1 VTIENEWSVLTES
14 ELADQAAPAPDA
26 AAARPSAALRARRWA
41 RAWAPLW
48 RPAAIFI
55 GSRIATLL
63 AAAVAATLSPKFGL
77 GGVLTKT
84 WDAAWYLHLAE
95 HGYPAGVPEEAGQA
109 VQSTLGFFPLY
120 PLAVRAGHRLGLSF
134 AAAGLLVTTLAGLAA
149 CLLLW
154 KLVEHLRGPAVAD
167 RAVALFCFFPGA
179 LVLSLTYSESLMLA
193 LAIGCLYALI
203 RERWVT
209 AGCLAALATAT
220 RPNAIALVA
229 ACAFAAGMAVWR
241 NRQWRALVA
250 PLLAPAGLVAF
261 VAYLARHTGE
271 AGAYVRTQRQ
281 GWEQTLEP
289 MSVYDSF
296 VAFAQQPFQNMNVT
310 VTTFGA
316 VVLAVALVLLVRSRP
331 PGVLLVY
338 TLAVMGM
345 ALLTPTMGARPRFL
359 LTAFPLVTVLAED
372 LRPAS
377 FSILLGIFATV
388 LGAFTIL
395 SIGLMATL

>member
-1 VTIENEWSVLTES
+1 MPP
-14 ELADQAAPAPDA
+14 DHAAPAPDA
-26 AAARPSAALRARRWA
+26 ALTLSPPALRATRWS
-41 RAWAPLW
+41 RAWAPTW
-48 RPAAIFI
+48 RPAAIFF
-55 GSRIATLL
+55 GSRIATLF
-63 AAAVAATLSPKFGL
+63 AAAVASALSPKFGL

-95 HGYPAGVPEEAGQA
+95 HGYPAGVPEQAGRA
-109 VQSTLGFFPLY
+109 VGSTLGFFPLY

-134 AAAGLLVTTLAGLAA
+134 AVSGLLVSTLAGLVA

-154 KLVEHLRGPAVAD
+154 RLVEHLRGPTVAD

-179 LVLSLTYSESLMLA
+179 LVLSLTYAEPLMLA
-193 LAIGCLYALI
+193 LAIGCLYALL

-209 AGCLAALATAT
+209 AGCLAGLATAT

-241 NRQWRALVA
+241 HRQWRALAA

-261 VAYLARHTGE
+261 FAYLARHTGE

-281 GWEQTLEP
+281 GWEQTLQLT
-289 MSVYDSF
+289 SAYDN
-296 VAFAQQPFQNMNVT
+296 VLEFARHPFWNMNVT
-310 VTTFGA
+310 VTAFGT
-316 VVLAVALVLLVRSRP
+316 VFLVVALVLLVRSRP

-338 TLAVMGM
+338 TLTVMGL

-372 LRPAS
+372 LPPAA
-377 FSILLGIFATV
+377 FSVLLGIFATV

-395 SIGLMATL
+395 SMTSILATL

>member
-1 VTIENEWSVLTES
+1 MTIENESSVLTDS
-14 ELADQAAPAPDA
+14 EFVDRAAPASDP
-26 AAARPSAALRARRWA
+26 ALAPAETARRDRRWSPA
-41 RAWAPLW
+41 RGPLW
-48 RPAAIFI
+48 RPAAIFVA
-55 GSRIATLL
+55 SRVATLL
-63 AAAVAATLSPKFGL
+63 AAAVAASLSPKFGL

-95 HGYPAGVPEEAGQA
+95 TGYPAGVPEEAGRA

-120 PLAVRAGHRLGLSF
+120 PLAVRAGHALGLPF
-134 AAAGLLVTTLAGLAA
+134 AAAGLLVSTLAGLAA
-149 CLLLW
+149 CLVLW
-154 KLVEHLRGPAVAD
+154 KLVEHLRGATVAD

-179 LVLSLTYSESLMLA
+179 LVLSLTYSEGLMLA

-209 AGCLAALATAT
+209 AGCLAGLATAT
-220 RPNAIALVA
+220 RPNAVALVA

-241 NRQWRALVA
+241 HRQWRALAA

-261 VAYLARHTGE
+261 FAYLARHTGE
-271 AGAYVRTQRQ
+271 ADAYVRTQRE

-289 MSVYDSF
+289 TSVYDTF
-296 VAFAQQPFQNMNVT
+296 VAFAQNPFQNMNVT
-310 VTTFGA
+310 VTILGA
-316 VVLAVALVLLVRSRP
+316 VVLAVTLVLLVRSRP

-338 TLAVMGM
+338 SLAVMGM

-372 LRPAS
+372 LRPPPS
-377 FSILLGIFATV
+377 PCSSGRSPPFSAP
-388 LGAFTIL
+388 
-395 SIGLMATL
+395 SRS